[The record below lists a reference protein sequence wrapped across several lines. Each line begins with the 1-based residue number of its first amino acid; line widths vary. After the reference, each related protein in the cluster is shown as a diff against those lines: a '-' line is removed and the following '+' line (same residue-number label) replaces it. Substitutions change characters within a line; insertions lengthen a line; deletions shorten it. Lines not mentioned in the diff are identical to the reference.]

1 MNLTTCANPS
11 RTLRGALAGAI
22 ACALVAPAHAVPSV
36 DTVRFATFNAS
47 MNRNTE
53 TQLQSALASGSD
65 AQIRRVAE
73 VIQTVRPDVL
83 LINEFDNA
91 PGNGAG
97 FIAPGSP
104 ATGSNAQM
112 FIDNYLGVG
121 QNGGAAIDYAY
132 AYWAPSN
139 TGVASGFDF
148 NNNNVVGGA
157 DDAYGFGAFPGQYGM
172 LVLSRHA
179 IDFAGARTLQ
189 NFLWKDMPGALLPDD
204 AGTATPADWYSSAE
218 LDVFRLSSKSHWDV
232 PVTVGNE
239 TVHFVVAHPTPPVFD
254 GAEDRNGLRNH
265 DEIRLLSDYVSG
277 EGYIYDDS
285 GASGGLAQGSLFV
298 IAGDLNADP
307 FDGDSTGNPIDILT
321 GNPLINACAAPEPGC
336 LIPSSDGG
344 VADAAADAGVNLGHS
359 GDPAYDTAD
368 FGFTGVG
375 SPDGSPG
382 NVRVDYVLPS
392 SRAVVTANGTYL
404 EMADGGVFWIDPE
417 TGVPDDIAL
426 TSFPTSDHHL
436 VWVDLQLTPVPVPA
450 ALPLFASALAG
461 LGWYRRRG
469 QQR

>member
-22 ACALVAPAHAVPSV
+22 ACALVAPAYAMPNV

-121 QNGGAAIDYAY
+121 QNGGADIDYAY

-148 NNNNVVGGA
+148 NNNNVVGGG

-204 AGTATPADWYSSAE
+204 AGTAAPADWYSPAE

-285 GASGGLAQGSLFV
+285 GASGGLARCSLFV

-307 FDGDSTGNPIDILT
+307 FDGDSTGNPIDILID
-321 GNPLINACAAPEPGC
+321 NRLINACAVPEPGC
-336 LIPSSDGG
+336 LIPSSEGG

-450 ALPLFASALAG
+450 ALPLFGSALAG
-461 LGWYRRRG
+461 LGWFRRRG
-469 QQR
+469 QRR